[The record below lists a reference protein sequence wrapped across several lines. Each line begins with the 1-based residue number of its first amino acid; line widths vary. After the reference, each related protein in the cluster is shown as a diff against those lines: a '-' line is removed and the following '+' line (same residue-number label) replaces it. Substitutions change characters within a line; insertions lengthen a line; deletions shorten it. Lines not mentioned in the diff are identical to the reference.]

1 MVILDTN
8 IIIDH
13 LRRSSNDSVLS
24 ELSKKYGREEVGIS
38 VITIQELYEGKSTS
52 DPLKENRMM
61 SILGLL
67 NIFPYD
73 VEVAR
78 LAGKIARDAEEPI
91 DLADAIIAATAIIN
105 EAELCTLNRKHFQT
119 IPNLKLYVLSS

>member
-13 LRRSSNDSVLS
+13 LRRSSKDSALS

-52 DPLKENRMM
+52 DPVKENQMM

-78 LAGKIARDAEEPI
+78 LAGEIARDAEEPI
-91 DLADAIIAATAIIN
+91 ELADAAIAATAIIN

-119 IPNLKLYVLSS
+119 IPNLKLYTA